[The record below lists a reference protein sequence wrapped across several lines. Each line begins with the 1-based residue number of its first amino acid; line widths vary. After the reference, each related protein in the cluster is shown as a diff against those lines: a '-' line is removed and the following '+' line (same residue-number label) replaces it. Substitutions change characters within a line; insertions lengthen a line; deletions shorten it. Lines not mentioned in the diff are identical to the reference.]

1 MSIYWAS
8 VGFIFID
15 LGSGLEFFGWAC
27 IAKSVLFPLVYISLS
42 TLLVNE
48 QAHLAK
54 VMYSFSKDP
63 EFKEF
68 WASKVKHARRCGKGI
83 GVFMFLRSVGD
94 FLIDGNIS
102 SPS

>member
-1 MSIYWAS
+1 M
-8 VGFIFID
+8 
-15 LGSGLEFFGWAC
+15 GWVL
-27 IAKSVLFPLVYISLS
+27 IAGSVLYPLVSISLS
-42 TLLVNE
+42 TLLVSE

-68 WASKVKHARRCGKGI
+68 WASEVKHARRWGKGI
-83 GVFMFLRSVGD
+83 GVFMFLDLLVI
-94 FLIDGNIS
+94 FLLMVSCLIS